1 MQLRETILNI
11 SPDYLSY
18 LDNYVPR
25 FSCFFEVFR
34 ESLLVLRTPYSRNI
48 TEGSQYVY
56 CLVNAEGLAY
66 WDANL

>member
-25 FSCFFEVFR
+25 FSYF
-34 ESLLVLRTPYSRNI
+34 LK
-48 TEGSQYVY
+48 
-56 CLVNAEGLAY
+56 CLEKAY
-66 WDANL
+66 WYLEHLIAEISLKDLSM

>member
-25 FSCFFEVFR
+25 FSCFLKGLEKSYWYL
-34 ESLLVLRTPYSRNI
+34 EHLIAEISLKDLSMCT
-48 TEGSQYVY
+48 
-56 CLVNAEGLAY
+56 AY
-66 WDANL
+66 